1 MVEIRWVLK
10 RIGRSRFNTWRRSK
24 EVLHHKDNWL
34 TITEKYIQL
43 ILPYLSGADG
53 GEVETFTTP
62 EGLIGYRFPCPLC
75 SGFVRTEELRT
86 RQLASL
92 TPYKGS
98 FDYLFRCRRSGSKE
112 CRGGAKNFHNFL
124 CFYNPNLFRQY
135 QKELLPRL
143 LTQREDA

>member
-1 MVEIRWVLK
+1 M
-10 RIGRSRFNTWRRSK
+10 
-24 EVLHHKDNWL
+24 

-75 SGFVRTEELRT
+75 SGFVRTEKLRT

-98 FDYLFRCRRSGSKE
+98 FDYLFRCRRSGSNE
-112 CRGGAKNFHNFL
+112 CRGGAKNFYNFL

-143 LTQREDA
+143 LTQRGDA